1 MAKILVSNENNLCTH
16 LYPPHHDIEVTDQSV
31 TVRDGDLI
39 CYVITEAN
47 STNVTYY
54 EGVNE
59 VPDDWAESK
68 YFYDGSAW
76 SLNNDWSEP
85 EPPGVDVPL
94 EGSTAP
100 EKPT

>member
-1 MAKILVSNENNLCTH
+1 MAKLLVSNDNNLCTH
-16 LYPPHHDIEVTDQSV
+16 LYPPHHEVEVTDQCV
-31 TVRDGDLI
+31 TVRDGYLI
-39 CYVITEAN
+39 CYVINDAN

-54 EGVNE
+54 EGVND
-59 VPDDWAESK
+59 VPDDWAERK